1 MPEILTESFCER
13 CGTRYT
19 FQAAAPKRSRTAKM
33 KVLSRG
39 LRNYVLS
46 DETTLAEALA
56 DARSDEERA
65 ISSHQL
71 EAFHQT
77 FNFCMSCRQYTC
89 GNCWNEVEARCL
101 TCAPNLSHEVLP
113 APFPHLAHVGDGNA
127 GPLLAEPPVTV
138 WPQIDLVPTAEIPAA
153 EMPAPA
159 IEPSPTAAPAN
170 ERAAALASRTRDLL
184 ARFRPGQRIDEAI
197 EAFERAEQ
205 EAAAEVTSV
214 AKAVVEEVAAE
225 AIPAA
230 PVEPVVAVEP
240 MVAVEPAAAPKS
252 EPAPVPAADRGGWR
266 VVAPEISAPEG
277 NGPLGEPALP
287 AAASARLT
295 APQWPA
301 SPQWPAAAPSTNGG
315 LQCPA
320 PVAAG
325 HAPQHTGTDA
335 LWVSSSRDVIG
346 RPGSGVQA
354 CVSCGLPLSAT
365 ARFCR
370 RCGSRQG

>member
-19 FQAAAPKRSRTAKM
+19 FQAAAPKRTRTAKM

-89 GNCWNEVEARCL
+89 GNCWNEIEARCL
-101 TCAPNLSHEVLP
+101 TCAPNVTHEVLP
-113 APFPHLAHVGDGNA
+113 APFPHLATPIDGNM
-127 GPLLAEPPVTV
+127 GSVLAEPPAGA
-138 WPQIDLVPTAEIPAA
+138 WPEIDLAPVAELPAA
-153 EMPAPA
+153 ELPAARMAPPV
-159 IEPSPTAAPAN
+159 IEPPARSASSE

-184 ARFRPGQRIDEAI
+184 SRFRPGQRIDEAI
-197 EAFERAEQ
+197 EAFERAQ
-205 EAAAEVTSV
+205 LEAAAEVPG
-214 AKAVVEEVAAE
+214 EIAAE
-225 AIPAA
+225 AIPAVEA
-230 PVEPVVAVEP
+230 EPAVPVERVVP
-240 MVAVEPAAAPKS
+240 PAP
-252 EPAPVPAADRGGWR
+252 EHAPVPTGDRGGWH
-266 VVAPEISAPEG
+266 VVAPEIPAPAG
-277 NGPLGEPALP
+277 NGPFAEPAVP
-287 AAASARLT
+287 AAASARPT
-295 APQWPA
+295 APQWPTGA
-301 SPQWPAAAPSTNGG
+301 AWPPNPSTNGG
-315 LQCPA
+315 LQWPA
-320 PVAAG
+320 PVAVG
-325 HAPQHTGTDA
+325 HAPQHSGTDA
-335 LWVSSSRDVIG
+335 LWVSSSRDVIS

-370 RCGSRQG
+370 RCGGRQG